1 MPISVRPMLAD
12 WMRVSKVR
20 ARAPLRLGF
29 AGGGTDVAPYCDEHG
44 GYVLNATIAM
54 HAHASIEMRSDDK
67 VSFVAMD
74 NEVHFEATP
83 DFEIDPSSGVALHQ
97 GVYKR
102 IVNEFLGGAPLPVT
116 VTTYCDA
123 LPGSG
128 LGSSSTLV
136 VAMLQAYRELLA
148 LPLGEYDVAQLA
160 YEIERVDI
168 GQLGGK
174 QDQYSATFGGVNFME
189 FGKDRVI
196 VNPLRIRSA
205 TLHELESMTVLY
217 FTGVSRNSASIIGRQ
232 IEGMKQNNAGTLT
245 ALHEIKQDA
254 VLMKEALLRG
264 DFQTFTDILGSA
276 WEAKKRLVQGIS
288 NDDIDRILELARQA
302 GARAGK
308 ISGAG
313 GGGFI
318 FFIVEPTLR
327 PRVVRALGNESG
339 RVMTCMFTME
349 GAQAWRV

>member
-1 MPISVRPMLAD
+1 MLAD
-12 WMRVSKVR
+12 LMRVSKVR

-29 AGGGTDVAPYCDEHG
+29 AGGGTDVAPYCDDFG
-44 GYVLNATIAM
+44 GYVLNATLAM
-54 HAHASIEMRSDDK
+54 YAHASIEIRSDDK
-67 VSFVAMD
+67 VRFVAID
-74 NEVHFEATP
+74 HDLHFEGSP
-83 DFEIDPSSGVALHQ
+83 DFDIDRGSGLALQQ

-102 IVNEFLGGAPLPVT
+102 IVKEFLGGAPLPVT
-116 VTTYCDA
+116 MTTYCDA
-123 LPGSG
+123 PPGSG

-136 VAMLQAYRELLA
+136 VAMIQAYRELLA

-174 QDQYSATFGGVNFME
+174 QDQYAATFGGVNFME
-189 FGKDRVI
+189 FGRDRVI
-196 VNPLRIRSA
+196 VNPLRIRPT
-205 TLHELESMTVLY
+205 TLYELESMLVLY

-232 IEGMKQNNAGTLT
+232 VEGMKANSPNVLG
-245 ALHEIKQDA
+245 ALHEMKREA
-254 VLMKEALLRG
+254 VLMKEALLRS
-264 DFQTFTDILGSA
+264 DFATFTEILGST
-276 WEAKKRLVQGIS
+276 WGAKKNLAQGIS
-288 NDDIDRILELARQA
+288 NDNIERIFEVARRA

-313 GGGFI
+313 GGGFM

-327 PRVVRALGNESG
+327 PRVLRALGNESG
-339 RVMTCMFTME
+339 QVTTCVFTME